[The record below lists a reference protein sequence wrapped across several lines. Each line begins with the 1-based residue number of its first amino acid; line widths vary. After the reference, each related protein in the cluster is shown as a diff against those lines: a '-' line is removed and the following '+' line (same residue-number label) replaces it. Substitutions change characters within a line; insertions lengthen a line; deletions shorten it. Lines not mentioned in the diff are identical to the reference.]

1 MNDLSIKWKD
11 FYKNVFAL
19 VVPMALQN
27 LINVGVTAADVVML
41 GKVSEKVLSGASL
54 AGQIQ
59 YIMVLFLFG
68 LTSGATVLT
77 AQYWG
82 KGDKTAIEKILALGI
97 RSAVIIT
104 AIFTIAAFTIPAS
117 LMRIFTNDPQVIAEG
132 VKYLRIVACSYI
144 IMGITNVYLYVMR
157 SIERVIVATV
167 VYLVSFLC
175 NVIFNAIFIF
185 GLFGFPALGIR
196 GAAIATLIARIVE
209 LILVCGYAKI
219 YNKDVKFRVRYFLH
233 QDKLLVKDFL
243 VYSLPVV
250 LNEVMWGLGTSANTA
265 VLGHM
270 GSSAVAANSVAQVAR
285 QLATVVS
292 FGLSSATAIYLGK
305 TIGEKKFDHAR
316 AYAKRFIILS
326 VVMGVIGGALILIA
340 SPVVISF
347 LSLSAASRYY
357 LKMMFYVM
365 SYFVIAQ
372 AFNTTMVVGIF
383 RSGGDTK
390 FGLIMDVSTMWG
402 CSILLGALA
411 AFVLQRRNTKVSQKI
426 ITFFVIGLIIPG
438 QIIPTYM
445 LCNYLHLKTF
455 IGAAAVLTAANL
467 PLGIFLYIG
476 ALKSIPRDIDEAAIL
491 DGCGTWTLF
500 FRVIFQLMKP
510 MTVTLFILTFMNIW
524 NDFGTTIYFLNTSEN
539 YTLPLTIYKFCSLK
553 TCEKE

>member
-1 MNDLSIKWKD
+1 
-11 FYKNVFAL
+11 
-19 VVPMALQN
+19 
-27 LINVGVTAADVVML
+27 ML

-82 KGDKTAIEKILALGI
+82 KGDKTTIEKILALGI
-97 RSAVIIT
+97 RSAVIVT
-104 AIFTIAAFTIPAS
+104 AIFTVAAFAIPAS

-167 VYLVSFLC
+167 VDLVSFLC

-219 YNKDVKFRVRYFLH
+219 YNKDVKFRVHYFLH

-340 SPVVISF
+340 SPVVIS
-347 LSLSAASRYY
+347 
-357 LKMMFYVM
+357 YVM
-365 SYFVIAQ
+365 SYFVITQ

-411 AFVLQRRNTKVSQKI
+411 AFVFHWSVPAVYVLLMSDELIKVP
-426 ITFFVIGLIIPG
+426 ITSIRYRSFKW
-438 QIIPTYM
+438 
-445 LCNYLHLKTF
+445 LKDVT
-455 IGAAAVLTAANL
+455 
-467 PLGIFLYIG
+467 
-476 ALKSIPRDIDEAAIL
+476 RDN
-491 DGCGTWTLF
+491 
-500 FRVIFQLMKP
+500 V
-510 MTVTLFILTFMNIW
+510 
-524 NDFGTTIYFLNTSEN
+524 
-539 YTLPLTIYKFCSLK
+539 
-553 TCEKE
+553 

>member
-1 MNDLSIKWKD
+1 MKRTGEKRLNDLNIKWKD

-97 RSAVIIT
+97 RSAVIVT

-175 NVIFNAIFIF
+175 NVVFNAIFIF

-196 GAAIATLIARIVE
+196 GAAIATLIARIME
-209 LILVCGYAKI
+209 LVLVCGYAKI
-219 YNKDVKFRVRYFLH
+219 YNKDVKFRVHYFLH
-233 QDKLLVKDFL
+233 QDKLLVRDFL

-305 TIGEKKFDHAR
+305 TIGEKKTEYAK
-316 AYAKRFIILS
+316 AYAKRFLILS
-326 VVMGVIGGALILIA
+326 IIMGILGGTVILAV
-340 SPVVISF
+340 SP
-347 LSLSAASRYY
+347 LASAALTLSGTAKEY
-357 LKMMFYVM
+357 LRIMFFVM
-365 SYFVIAQ
+365 SYFVVGQ
-372 AFNTTMVVGIF
+372 AINTTLVVGVF
-383 RSGGDTK
+383 RSGGDTR
-390 FGLIMDVSTMWG
+390 FGLILDMTTMWC
-402 CSILLGALA
+402 CSILFGFLA
-411 AFVLQRRNTKVSQKI
+411 AFVFKLSVPVVYVILMSDEIIKI
-426 ITFFVIGLIIPG
+426 PITYKRYRSYKWL
-438 QIIPTYM
+438 
-445 LCNYLHLKTF
+445 N
-455 IGAAAVLTAANL
+455 
-467 PLGIFLYIG
+467 
-476 ALKSIPRDIDEAAIL
+476 D
-491 DGCGTWTLF
+491 
-500 FRVIFQLMKP
+500 
-510 MTVTLFILTFMNIW
+510 VTR
-524 NDFGTTIYFLNTSEN
+524 
-539 YTLPLTIYKFCSLK
+539 
-553 TCEKE
+553 